1 VNSIPCLFRISNR
14 KDTKELMILTLGD
27 SPFNLPM
34 DKKINFLQQV
44 ERKDPL
50 RPIVFGDMVNI
61 FNGMRERTLITSR
74 SRTKENERLVLNV
87 FFIA

>member
-1 VNSIPCLFRISNR
+1 
-14 KDTKELMILTLGD
+14 MILTLGD

-34 DKKINFLQQV
+34 DKYINFLQQV
-44 ERKDPL
+44 ERKDPF

-74 SRTKENERLVLNV
+74 SRTKENERLILNV
-87 FFIA
+87 FFIV